1 MTKRVMHGRAVDT
14 AFAKAFNL
22 LGKMGPRELRDKM
35 EEMGYKPGTGLFKE
49 LLKSR
54 GKSRFKD
61 GGLAEAIE
69 KVKAKEMKEGGNVP
83 KPKMRPKKDP
93 FRADKTVILNEEFSK
108 KVAKT
113 NEEAMKKAKKMQKGG
128 KVSDTDKATVNR
140 TMKDIRNVFGKKIM
154 DVDLNNE
161 EVLKRAKQALEDAKR
176 QVKNMEAGGSVPK
189 KFKGFSKL
197 PEAVQE
203 KMDPDLARKF
213 EKGGP
218 VKMGSGGGVCRGMG
232 AARAGGKFKL
242 R

>member
-69 KVKAKEMKEGGNVP
+69 KVKAKEMKVGGEAVP
-83 KPKMRPKKDP
+83 P
-93 FRADKTVILNEEFSK
+93 
-108 KVAKT
+108 
-113 NEEAMKKAKKMQKGG
+113 
-128 KVSDTDKATVNR
+128 
-140 TMKDIRNVFGKKIM
+140 
-154 DVDLNNE
+154 
-161 EVLKRAKQALEDAKR
+161 
-176 QVKNMEAGGSVPK
+176 

-197 PEAVQE
+197 PESVQQ
-203 KMDPDLARKF
+203 KMNPDLAEKF
-213 EKGGP
+213 GMGGD
-218 VKMGSGGGVCRGMG
+218 VKAKKSGNICRGRGIARPGSGFTIR
-232 AARAGGKFKL
+232 
-242 R
+242 